1 MEWFVPREIKCSSQ
15 FNAPAERTYFQKK
28 EGKFLDGGS
37 LWVMALDAGFGAD
50 SYPHGSDLQAA
61 QGTG

>member
-15 FNAPAERTYFQKK
+15 FNAPAERSYFQK
-28 EGKFLDGGS
+28 EGKFLEGGR
-37 LWVMALDAGFGAD
+37 LWVMALDAGFIAD